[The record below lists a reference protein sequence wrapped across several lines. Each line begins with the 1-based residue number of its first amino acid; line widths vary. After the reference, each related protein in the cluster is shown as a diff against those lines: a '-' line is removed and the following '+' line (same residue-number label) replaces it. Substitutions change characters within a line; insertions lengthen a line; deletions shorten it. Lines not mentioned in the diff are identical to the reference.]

1 MPNDIQCDLVVVGS
15 GAAGL
20 TTAITARKRGLNVV
34 VIEKEPV
41 FGGTTAI
48 SGGVLWIPLNSH
60 GRKQNPGDSLEA
72 VRTYMMSETGNYY
85 DAAAVDAFLENGPR
99 MVDFLERETEMKF
112 VPTLYP
118 DYHPDAPGGADVG
131 RLNLAAPF
139 DIRGLGK
146 DMARLKPPL
155 TTITFMGMM
164 FNSSN
169 ADLKHFFARRNR
181 RPRSSM
187 SPGAW
192 PPISGN
198 CFATAAES
206 RSPAAMRWPRAW
218 RSRRS
223 T

>member
-112 VPTLYP
+112 VPTLIP
-118 DYHPDAPGGADVG
+118 TITPM
-131 RLNLAAPF
+131 RRAAPTSA
-139 DIRGLGK
+139 G
-146 DMARLKPPL
+146 
-155 TTITFMGMM
+155 
-164 FNSSN
+164 
-169 ADLKHFFARRNR
+169 
-181 RPRSSM
+181 RS
-187 SPGAW
+187 
-192 PPISGN
+192 
-198 CFATAAES
+198 
-206 RSPAAMRWPRAW
+206 W
-218 RSRRS
+218 RRRS
-223 T
+223 TYAASARTWRG